1 MKRNLLIILTTSIVL
16 SRAFM
21 PDAMAV
27 SLQDAMVSAYQ
38 TNPALMA
45 QREGL
50 KSTDELSSQA
60 LSGWF
65 PSATFINEEGRETIS
80 AQGTPDNT
88 DTNYSRR
95 LILSQPVFN
104 GGETVGQ
111 IRRAKHL
118 IKSGRATLER
128 VEQTTLLDAVTA
140 YMNLYQAQEV
150 LKYSQTNVEVLRK
163 HLEFAENRFALGE
176 VTRTDVAQSN
186 SRLSR
191 GIADA
196 TRARGDVDSARA
208 AFKRVTGI
216 DADTATYP
224 LDKLDTPENI
234 DQAVIIALNNN
245 PQIHTA
251 QFDALAAK
259 DAVNISKAALLPDVS
274 LRAEMQKT
282 NGFHNLGGRNYDSQS
297 AVVNV
302 TVPIFQSG
310 IEYSRIRANKDT
322 ASQRRLDAQ
331 SAADSIRESTIRSWQ
346 NTEVA
351 RSNIKSTS
359 DAIDAAAIALEGVTR
374 EAEYGTR
381 TTLDVLDA
389 EQELFT
395 SRVSYARAQ
404 RDEIVYLYTLKS
416 NMGQLTAQQL
426 KLPVPLYDPE
436 DHYEKVK
443 FKPVGF

>member
-1 MKRNLLIILTTSIVL
+1 MKRNLFTILATSILL
-16 SRAFM
+16 SRAFV

-27 SLQDAMVSAYQ
+27 SLQEAMVSAYK

-65 PSATFINEEGRETIS
+65 PSATFINEEGRETINAEG
-80 AQGTPDNT
+80 AQGRTN
-88 DTNYSRR
+88 TNYSRR

-104 GGETVGQ
+104 GGETVEQ
-111 IRRAKHL
+111 MRRAKHL

-128 VEQTTLLDAVTA
+128 VEQNTLLDAVTA

-163 HLEFAENRFALGE
+163 HLEFAENRFSLGE
-176 VTRTDVAQSN
+176 ITRTDVAQSN

-191 GIADA
+191 GVADA

-216 DADTATYP
+216 DADTAIYP
-224 LDKLDTPENI
+224 LDKVEIPESV
-234 DQAVIIALNNN
+234 DQAIIIALNNN

-282 NGFHNLGGRNYDSQS
+282 NGFLNLGGGTYDSQS

-310 IEYSRIRANKDT
+310 IEYSRVRANKDT
-322 ASQRRLDAQ
+322 ESQRRLDAQ
-331 SAADSIRESTIRSWQ
+331 SASDNIRESTIRSWQ

-404 RDEIVYLYTLKS
+404 RDEIVNLYTLKS
-416 NMGQLTAQQL
+416 NMGQLTAQAL

-436 DHYEKVK
+436 NHYEKVK